1 MEISELRPFAKKVD
15 VAVKAISKG
24 EIRDVVSKQDN
35 TPLRVTE
42 ILVGDKSGVIQL
54 TLWNDDIEKVEEG
67 KCYKISNGYTTTFRN
82 SLRLNIGKYG
92 TLESSEDDIKE
103 VNTENNISE
112 KEFGGN

>member
-1 MEISELRPFAKKVD
+1 MEIGELRPFAKKVD
-15 VAVKAISKG
+15 VTVKAVSKG

-42 ILVGDKSGVIQL
+42 VLVGDASGVIHL

-67 KCYKISNGYTTTFRN
+67 KCYTIKNGYTTTFRN
-82 SLRLNIGKYG
+82 SLRLNVGKYG
-92 TLESSEDDIKE
+92 TLEAAEEDIE
-103 VNTENNISE
+103 TVNTENNISE